1 MSSAAFASIQR
12 YASTVAEFGPRLGR
26 NSLLAFGLG
35 SLLSLSGELTRHV
48 AGRTLLVDTQIVGI
62 GIG

>member
-1 MSSAAFASIQR
+1 MSSAAFPTIQR
-12 YASTVAEFGPRLGR
+12 YASTVAEFGARLGR

-35 SLLSLSGELTRHV
+35 SLLSRSGELTRHV
-48 AGRTLLVDTQIVGI
+48 AGRALLVDTLTVGI